1 MARARQVAFLA
12 ALLGARVVCAE
23 PPPAAAPEALVV
35 RVTTAPTSGGVTPP
49 AVIGAVVIAT
59 DEDGERGRATTGA
72 DGVARI
78 AGLAAGEYTVRVE
91 ADRFVDEEKEVSVE
105 EGEPAAVS
113 VALSP
118 GIPFDGAVVDD
129 ETGKPIA
136 GATIAVE
143 ARGSVGGF
151 TSAEFRAPY
160 ARARSDAEGR
170 FHVRGVPEGKVAT
183 VAASARGY
191 ASGAFSLRI
200 LGGQLTPAPVVVRLV
215 RGGAVFGVVRD
226 SQGKPVPEATVYV
239 VPAASAELRANP
251 RGWRV
256 SSTGEREQ
264 AVTAISGPDGSFRVE
279 GLPLDDTYVAVAE
292 AAGFARS
299 SESAELA
306 LSKGKREAE
315 VGLTLRAAPVLVVKL
330 LDLTGKPVLEKAKV
344 EVGASFMTKQS
355 KDAPDEANAYR
366 FPDLE
371 PGEQPIHVESPSF
384 RDAWAKAVLEA
395 GKTTEVTVR
404 LDPGLALSGITVDEE
419 GKPVVGAHVGV
430 KTVGGED
437 PSPDGWTSVPIF
449 GRTAESDAAGRFTVR
464 GLSPKEAEVEAFGFR
479 GPEKDSYRTTAPV
492 RVKPPA
498 TDVRLVLVRWG
509 SAVLRLVTPDGK
521 PYSGPATIMNGEK
534 GEGSSGGPR
543 TIQGG
548 QILLTS
554 LEDRD
559 YVLDVYLKD
568 FLNVRHEYRGRLRTR
583 LDLGT
588 VTLDPGLPVAGR
600 VVDLAGVPVP
610 GARVSGSESGGAA
623 DAKGAFLLEHE
634 PRGKGRITASAEGFV
649 EAAVDVVVAP
659 GLAPVE
665 IRLPRGAL
673 VTGVLQDA
681 DGAPSSEDLFV
692 WRMTADGKRLDDEE
706 EIVRPGRRGTFSE
719 RLPAGVYRIV
729 ARASAGGEPP
739 VLADVTVTEGETR
752 ELVLKLP

>member
-1 MARARQVAFLA
+1 MGRVRTIAFF
-12 ALLGARVVCAE
+12 ALLLGGRAVGAE
-23 PPPAAAPEALVV
+23 PPPAAAPDALVV
-35 RVTTAPTSGGVTPP
+35 RVTTAPRSEGATPP
-49 AVIGAVVIAT
+49 PVPGAVVIAT

-72 DGVARI
+72 DGVARL

-105 EGEPAAVS
+105 EGEPATVS

-118 GIPFDGAVVDD
+118 GVPFDGTVLDD
-129 ETGKPIA
+129 ETGKPLG

-160 ARARSDAEGR
+160 ARAQSDAEGR

-183 VAASARGY
+183 VEASARGY

-200 LGGQLTPAPVVVRLV
+200 LGGQVTPAPVVVRLV
-215 RGGAVFGVVRD
+215 RGGSIRGVVRTP
-226 SQGKPVPEATVYV
+226 QGKPVPDATVYV
-239 VPAASAELRANP
+239 VPAASPELRSNP

-256 SSTGEREQ
+256 SSSGEREQ
-264 AVTAISGPDGSFRVE
+264 AVTATSGPDGSFRVE

-292 AAGFARS
+292 AEGFARS
-299 SESAELA
+299 SESPELT
-306 LSKGKREAE
+306 LSKAKREAE
-315 VGLTLRAAPVLVVKL
+315 VELTVRAAPVLVVKL
-330 LDLTGKPVLEKAKV
+330 VDLAGKPVLEKAKV
-344 EVGASFMTKQS
+344 EVGASFMTK
-355 KDAPDEANAYR
+355 KKKETPDNGNSYR
-366 FPDLE
+366 FLDVE

-395 GKTTEVTVR
+395 GKETVVTVR
-404 LDPGLALSGITVDEE
+404 LDPGLTLSGVTVDEE
-419 GKPVVGAHVGV
+419 GKPVAGAHVGV

-449 GRTAESDAAGRFTVR
+449 GRTVESDAAGRFTVR

-479 GPEKDSYRTTAPV
+479 GPEKDSYRTTTPV

-509 SAVLRLVTPDGK
+509 SAVVRLVTPDGK
-521 PYSGPATIMNGEK
+521 PYTGPATVMNGK
-534 GEGSSGGPR
+534 KRVSSGGSSR
-543 TIQGG
+543 TIVDGL
-548 QILLTS
+548 IVVTS
-554 LEDRD
+554 LEEAE
-559 YVLDVYLKD
+559 YELDVYLRD
-568 FLNVRHEYRGRLRTR
+568 YLNVRLEYQGRLRTR

-588 VTLDPGLPVAGR
+588 VTLDPGIAVAGR
-600 VVDLAGVPVP
+600 VVDLVGVPVP
-610 GARVSGSESGGAA
+610 GARVSGGESGGAS
-623 DAKGAFLLEHE
+623 DAKGAFVLEHE
-634 PRGKGRITASAEGFV
+634 SRGKGRITARAEGFV
-649 EAAVDVVVAP
+649 EAGVDVVVEP

-673 VTGVLQDA
+673 VKGVLQDA

-706 EIVRPGRRGTFSE
+706 EIVSPGRKGTFSQ

-729 ARASAGGEPP
+729 ARASEGGEPP
-739 VLADVTVTEGETR
+739 VLADVTVKEGETR